1 MGSIRDK
8 VAIIGMGVTKTGE
21 LWDKGIEDLLLDA
34 TTEALQDAGLGVN
47 DLQAGFLGVQYSI
60 VGNSYLTH
68 ALKTGHMP
76 VTQVLN
82 ACATGGDVFRTAC
95 MAVASGLYDVV
106 IACGAEK
113 VKDEGGTGVPGHW
126 LLKGTQVETFGSTA
140 SGAAVFATRYAHKHG
155 YTPDDIKQALA
166 HIAVKNHQNGT
177 LNPRAHFQK
186 TITMQQALDAPIIAW
201 PLGLYDCCA
210 NVDGGAAAIICRA
223 DLAPQ
228 FKPDYVLV
236 RGIGGCNSDGTQDLS
251 NAFDGASFPEN
262 EVASRIAYEMA
273 GIKDPARELSEVQI
287 HDAFS
292 IVELLNYEAL
302 GLCPKGTAP
311 RYTMEGYFDR
321 EGQVPVNT
329 DGGLKCFGHPVG
341 ATGIKMMLE
350 PYLQLRG
357 KAGPRQLK
365 NPRLAATQNQGGGNA
380 SSSVITI
387 LAPRD

>member
-1 MGSIRDK
+1 MGSIRDR

-21 LWDKGIEDLLLDA
+21 LWDKNVDDLVLDA
-34 TTEALQDAGLGVN
+34 ATDALQDAGLESK

-60 VGNSYLTH
+60 VANSHLSRS
-68 ALKTGHMP
+68 LKTGHMP

-95 MAVASGLYDVV
+95 MAVASGLYDIV

-113 VKDEGGTGVPGHW
+113 VKDEGGTGVPGHM
-126 LLKGTQVETFGSTA
+126 LLRGTQVEPAMSTA
-140 SGAAVFATRYAHKHG
+140 AGAAIFATRYAHQYG
-155 YTPDDIKQALA
+155 YTPEEIKRALA
-166 HIAVKNHQNGT
+166 RIAVKNHQNGT
-177 LNPRAHFQK
+177 LNPKAHFQK
-186 TITMQQALDAPIIAW
+186 AITMEQALEAPIISW

-210 NVDGGAAAIICRA
+210 NVDGGAAAILCRA
-223 DLAPQ
+223 DLAPH
-228 FKPDYVLV
+228 FKSDYVLV
-236 RGIGGCNSDGTQDLS
+236 RGIAGCNSDGTQDLS
-251 NAFDGASFPEN
+251 TAFDGASFPEN
-262 EVASRIAYEMA
+262 EVASRLAYAMA
-273 GIKDPARELSEVQI
+273 GVREPSKELSEVQI

-302 GLCPKGTAP
+302 GLVPKGTAP
-311 RYTMEGYFDR
+311 RYVMEGYFDR

-357 KAGPRQLK
+357 KAGPRQLQ
-365 NPRLAATQNQGGGNA
+365 NPRLALAQNQGGGNA
-380 SSSVITI
+380 SSSVITV